1 MYDAG
6 VTPEAKGAWK
16 EMYQE
21 KLCTAEAA
29 AAAVENGERIAMS
42 GGTCIPPAFSRA
54 LSARAG
60 DVKDLVLSLGYTMDL
75 YGFMD
80 PANRESFFIET
91 MFVGPV
97 ERICMQQGMAQYVPI
112 HLGDVP
118 AYAHSMDFD
127 CVAHVVSPPDEN
139 GYMSRSLF
147 AAFVDKP
154 LIEKARR
161 VVVEVN
167 KNMPRLA
174 SDDFMIHVSEVDFII
189 EQDGPVFEVPEITI
203 TETEK
208 KIAGYIAD
216 LIQDGDTIQLGFG
229 GLANA
234 IGHNLMSKKD
244 LGMYTEVVT
253 PSVMELMK
261 AGVINNKKKNYMPG
275 KVVGAF
281 AVGTQEFYDYIH
293 ENEDFVFMDIGTV
306 NNPLNIAKNDN
317 LVSINNALMIDLTGQ
332 AASESIGT
340 FQYSGTGG
348 QVNFVQGAKMAKNGR
363 SVLALNS
370 SFTDKEGN
378 LKSKIVPTFAEG
390 TVVTT
395 PRTDVEYVVTEY
407 GVANLRYQS
416 ISKRVEA
423 LIAISH
429 PDFRDELREQALKHK
444 WL

>member
-1 MYDAG
+1 MYDA
-6 VTPEAKGAWK
+6 TNAPEAKGAWR
-16 EMYQE
+16 ELYNE
-21 KLCTAEAA
+21 KRCTAQEAA
-29 AAAVENGERIAMS
+29 AQIQSNQRIALS

-54 LSARAG
+54 LSDRAG
-60 DVKDLVLSLGYTMDL
+60 DLKNILLSLGYTMDL

-112 HLGDVP
+112 HLADVP
-118 AYAHSMDFD
+118 AYAETMDFD
-127 CVAHVVSPPDEN
+127 CIAHVVSPPDEN

-147 AAFVDKP
+147 AAFVNKE
-154 LIEKARR
+154 LIKNTDR

-167 KNMPRLA
+167 QNMPRLN
-174 SDDFMIHVSEVDFII
+174 SDDFMIHVSEVDHII

-203 TETEK
+203 TEDEK
-208 KIAGYIAD
+208 KIAAYISD
-216 LIQDGDTIQLGFG
+216 LINDGDTIQLGFG

-234 IGHNLMSKKD
+234 IGHNLMAKKD
-244 LGMYTEVVT
+244 LGMYAEVVT
-253 PSVMELMK
+253 PSVMELVK
-261 AGVINNKKKNYMPG
+261 AGVINGKKKNVFPG
-275 KVVGAF
+275 KVVAAF
-281 AVGTQEFYDYIH
+281 AVGTQEFYDYIDG
-293 ENEDFVFMDIGTV
+293 NEEFIFMDIGTI

-370 SFTDKEGN
+370 TFTNKKGEV
-378 LKSKIVPTFAEG
+378 KSKIVPLFPDG

-416 ISKRVEA
+416 IAKRVEA
-423 LIAISH
+423 LIAIAH
-429 PDFRDELREQALKHK
+429 PDFRDELREQAKRHK
-444 WL
+444 WI